1 MYHEAAKKMGSIL
14 GGFTPIKKLFFP
26 AIGSSLSFTKI
37 AAHAVLSNSRV
48 ASESL
53 PRNFCGLVI
62 HIKNTFCK
70 KIGSKRSFQPSA
82 VVRAI
87 YPSLYRVPAAN
98 KMINTEIQI

>member
-48 ASESL
+48 AFDHRTQLIEFYK
-53 PRNFCGLVI
+53 NCGSCGFTPPL
-62 HIKNTFCK
+62 
-70 KIGSKRSFQPSA
+70 
-82 VVRAI
+82 
-87 YPSLYRVPAAN
+87 
-98 KMINTEIQI
+98 